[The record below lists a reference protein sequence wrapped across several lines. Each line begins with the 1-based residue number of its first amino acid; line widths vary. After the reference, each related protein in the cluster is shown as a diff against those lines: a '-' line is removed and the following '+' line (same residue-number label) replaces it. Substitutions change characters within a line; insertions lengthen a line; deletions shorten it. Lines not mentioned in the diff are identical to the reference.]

1 MKVRY
6 YCFQSC
12 KAKTSDFNESI
23 QVYANES
30 KRYELIKETKNYVFL
45 KLYGQVIAVKTETF
59 LDNFKVTRI

>member
-23 QVYANES
+23 QVYANKS
-30 KRYELIKETKNYVFL
+30 KKYELIKETKNYAFL
-45 KLYGQVIAVKTETF
+45 KLYGETIAVKTNTF